1 MKKLISLAAGVA
13 LATVTSGCAA
23 GISPVTGFIYTN
35 VKGANMATTAGGS
48 KTGSATCISY
58 LGAVA
63 EGDCSIRAAKKNGGI
78 STVSS
83 VDYFTKSILGLYAEH
98 TTLVRGN

>member
-1 MKKLISLAAGVA
+1 MKKIISIAAGIAVA
-13 LATVTSGCAA
+13 SVASGCAA
-23 GISPVTGFIYTN
+23 GISPVTGFIFTD

-48 KTGSATCISY
+48 KTGSATCNSI
-58 LGAVA
+58 LGLVA
-63 EGDCSIRAAKKNGGI
+63 TGDCSIRAAKKNGGI

-83 VDYFTKSILGLYAEH
+83 VDYHTKSIFGVIAEH